1 MFLLVTVIIFKLP
14 VKSFWFFFT
23 VVNKNPELKSLK
35 YL

>member
-1 MFLLVTVIIFKLP
+1 MFLLVTVIIFKL
-14 VKSFWFFFT
+14 KSFWFFFT